1 MRGGW
6 QDRASAASGW
16 CSKSWP
22 IRCSSSK
29 AVMTAFIAVSV
40 VMIAEAAAPATIL
53 SNQQGHRLGAVIQAT
68 GRISGHPAG
77 DSR

>member
-1 MRGGW
+1 
-6 QDRASAASGW
+6 
-16 CSKSWP
+16 
-22 IRCSSSK
+22 
-29 AVMTAFIAVSV
+29 MTAFIAVSV

-68 GRISGHPAG
+68 GRMSGHPAG